1 MNLASLI
8 TAAATG
14 LFSGGCGVAIIN
26 ALFNRGGQ
34 RATAAKDLAEASK
47 VESEAA
53 KTKVE
58 TLARDH
64 GLWQEEAAQAYQRIA
79 GECAACN
86 RRLNVISKAFYEL
99 LDDLNDL
106 DGDDPRTLRS
116 QVRSA
121 ARKARAVTA
130 VDL

>member
-14 LFSGGCGVAIIN
+14 LFSGGVGVALIN

-34 RATAAKDLAEASK
+34 RA
-47 VESEAA
+47 EAA
-53 KTKVE
+53 EK
-58 TLARDH
+58 LAHAASEQANTVATDH
-64 GLWQEEAAQAYQRIA
+64 KLWQEEAANAYKRISV
-79 GECAACN
+79 ECDACTK
-86 RRLNVISKAFYEL
+86 RLNVISKAFYEL